1 MTDSTQTLD
10 VELGDSLTLRV
21 RTGPDHPDGGNHLCY
36 VDIIDDD
43 EQIAS
48 INSPSKP
55 WENFTRAMVSQIVAK
70 RVDGY
75 SSAQEVSEQIL
86 NAFEDRKTELDD
98 IYGWDEATR

>member
-1 MTDSTQTLD
+1 MTDSTHPLE
-10 VELGDSLTLRV
+10 VALGDSLTLRV
-21 RTGPDHPDGGNHLCY
+21 RTGPDHPEGGNHLCY
-36 VDIIDDD
+36 IDILDDD

-75 SSAQEVSEQIL
+75 ESAEAVSDRMYE
-86 NAFEDRKTELDD
+86 AFEARKAEFDA
-98 IYGWDEATR
+98 IYGWD

>member
-1 MTDSTQTLD
+1 MTDSTQPLE
-10 VELGDSLTLRV
+10 VELGDALTLRV

-36 VDIIDDD
+36 VDIIEGD

-75 SSAQEVSEQIL
+75 SSAAAVNDRMFE
-86 NAFEDRKTELDD
+86 AFEARKAEFDD
-98 IYGWDEATR
+98 IYGWE